1 MKPWFGLTKAEFDE
15 LKYLKG
21 RAEVYQRQ
29 YDKKKQAIE
38 NRHLEA
44 EQELEATLGRDL
56 VSTKERIAALE
67 AKKEQAA

>member
-1 MKPWFGLTKAEFDE
+1 MKAWEGLTKAEYDE

-21 RAEVYQRQ
+21 RAELYQKQ
-29 YDKKKQAIE
+29 YDKKKEAIE

-56 VSTKERIAALE
+56 TSIKERIASLE
-67 AKKEQAA
+67 AKKEQA